1 MTADPLDPRFIHS
14 VTRSYP
20 LPAIPDR
27 VNMRV
32 RMRPLDFDLL
42 DDLVASGDLDP
53 ALLDKI
59 PTYDLASGTKEWT
72 SEVGF
77 ARCIE

>member
-1 MTADPLDPRFIHS
+1 
-14 VTRSYP
+14 
-20 LPAIPDR
+20 
-27 VNMRV
+27 MRV

-53 ALLDKI
+53 AIRDQI

-72 SEVGF
+72 SSVGF
-77 ARCIE
+77 ATCVQ